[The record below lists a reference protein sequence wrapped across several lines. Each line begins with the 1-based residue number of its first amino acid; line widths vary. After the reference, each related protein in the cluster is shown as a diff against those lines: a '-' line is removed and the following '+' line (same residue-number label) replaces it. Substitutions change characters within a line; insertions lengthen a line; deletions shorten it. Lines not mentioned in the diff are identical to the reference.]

1 MAAPNEPVLPKH
13 PPVKCFLSHTWTDH
27 GFAKYLYKRLTRF
40 GGMQVWID
48 EREIAVGDSILAR
61 MAEGLQTSDAFIIVL
76 SPDAIASENVQLE
89 LERALIMRRDDGKKI
104 LPVLIRD
111 CTVPPF
117 LTGTLYADFRDERR
131 WEGALKELVRS
142 IRTPSV
148 RAVRRIKELF
158 FLLTDGKYD
167 QRQEA
172 LRTLAELRLP
182 GIADSLVELLGNPG
196 DAKMASDTLIARR
209 HDVVRPL
216 TAALSR
222 DSVCM
227 RRWAASTLRAL
238 NVPEALEG
246 LVRCLHDEDSG
257 VRERAA
263 AGLFEMRDAR
273 SLIPFIGALNDTC
286 KAVRCTAARALGEI
300 GDLRAVQPLW
310 QLLIDSEVGPDAARA
325 IGRIGGAA
333 VPLLIRALEHDNRV
347 VRRHATQGLGAAC
360 EAHSEEARCGV
371 PALIRALND
380 EEWTV
385 RLYAASALGQL
396 SERSAVVPLISAL
409 MDAERR
415 VVIQAANALGRI
427 GDPQAVGPVIG
438 ALSRSENSG
447 DKEVLIDVL
456 SGFRDVV
463 AFDPLIRATQDYD
476 RFVRKHAAM
485 ALGVLG
491 DTRAVPALLPLL
503 ADEEPYVHEEA
514 EEALRKLAPNLDDEG
529 RAEVTEAL
537 QSRRRAW

>member
-1 MAAPNEPVLPKH
+1 
-13 PPVKCFLSHTWTDH
+13 
-27 GFAKYLYKRLTRF
+27 
-40 GGMQVWID
+40 
-48 EREIAVGDSILAR
+48 
-61 MAEGLQTSDAFIIVL
+61 
-76 SPDAIASENVQLE
+76 
-89 LERALIMRRDDGKKI
+89 
-104 LPVLIRD
+104 
-111 CTVPPF
+111 
-117 LTGTLYADFRDERR
+117 
-131 WEGALKELVRS
+131 
-142 IRTPSV
+142 
-148 RAVRRIKELF
+148 
-158 FLLTDGKYD
+158 
-167 QRQEA
+167 
-172 LRTLAELRLP
+172 
-182 GIADSLVELLGNPG
+182 
-196 DAKMASDTLIARR
+196 
-209 HDVVRPL
+209 
-216 TAALSR
+216 
-222 DSVCM
+222 
-227 RRWAASTLRAL
+227 
-238 NVPEALEG
+238 
-246 LVRCLHDEDSG
+246 
-257 VRERAA
+257 
-263 AGLFEMRDAR
+263 
-273 SLIPFIGALNDTC
+273 
-286 KAVRCTAARALGEI
+286 
-300 GDLRAVQPLW
+300 
-310 QLLIDSEVGPDAARA
+310 
-325 IGRIGGAA
+325 
-333 VPLLIRALEHDNRV
+333 
-347 VRRHATQGLGAAC
+347 
-360 EAHSEEARCGV
+360 
-371 PALIRALND
+371 LIRALND